1 MLPTRTLFPT
11 WRCIKVGRE
20 EAGSGEKARPS
31 KARLPAQTSRD
42 GQIFTVWT
50 ITQRTTVRPCYR
62 ESTSEPRMGLGLEGG
77 GRGFTLINRPL
88 NQEAIRVLNMYAQ
101 NTSASKPNSTAKDRD
116 RKARRQIYGDCW
128 KSQHFTQQ
136 STGHSKS
143 VRTEKIPTIAP
154 VNLT

>member
-11 WRCIKVGRE
+11 WRCSKVGRE

-42 GQIFTVWT
+42 GQIFTAWT

-62 ESTSEPRMGLGLEGG
+62 VNFRTKSGSRTGG
-77 GRGFTLINRPL
+77 GGGFTLINRPL

-101 NTSASKPNSTAKDRD
+101 NTSASKPNGTAKDRD

-154 VNLT
+154 INLT